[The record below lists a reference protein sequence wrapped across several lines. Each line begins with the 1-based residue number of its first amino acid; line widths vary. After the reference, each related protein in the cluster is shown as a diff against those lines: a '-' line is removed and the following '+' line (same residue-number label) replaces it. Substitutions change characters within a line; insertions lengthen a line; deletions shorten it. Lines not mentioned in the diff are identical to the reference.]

1 MADPARIEALEQ
13 QLQDLQTQLTRQ
25 AQQSAQQQTQ
35 IANQTTQLTQQ
46 AALLAQ
52 QAAQP
57 IVPPPVQP
65 GPFALTPALAN
76 QNIIDLS
83 STKGIKLYKSITT
96 PLDIKFDGSSKELVL
111 FMDELKHKADENGWN
126 DMLLRVSDRHP
137 VNPTFRNLIT
147 NHRLIDI
154 EDVRAHAQT
163 YIGTQARV
171 AQDSNMMYIFIRDS
185 LSKGARSKMA
195 TEHVQYD
202 INGTPDGPCYLKALL
217 VTYFVET
224 IATNYV
230 LRQKLQALPDA
241 MKRLKF
247 DVSSFNS
254 YVNQLTLNLTSGGE
268 TSNDM
273 MVYLFTAYEKVEDA
287 SFQTYI
293 AHKKE
298 AYDEGSITLT
308 PLSLMALAL
317 AKYNLLQSQTKW
329 LKKTKDEEQLVALTA
344 QLKEAKAKLQSLS
357 KASSAPTSTTTPHNG
372 KHKGK
377 LKLEPWYYENPDG
390 LETMT
395 KDDRTLFWCSF
406 EKRWGNHGTARC
418 YKKRAHDKQVAA
430 DKAHSTPS
438 KGKQKDK
445 KDKAKA
451 LTLAKALIA
460 INSGGDQQESIS
472 NDDSS

>member
-1 MADPARIEALEQ
+1 MDDEARILALEQ
-13 QLQDLQTQLTRQ
+13 QLQTLQTQLA
-25 AQQSAQQQTQ
+25 AQTAQ
-35 IANQTTQLTQQ
+35 IAQQ
-46 AALLAQ
+46 AA

-76 QNIIDLS
+76 QNVIDLTS
-83 STKGIKLYKSITT
+83 AQGIKLYKSITN
-96 PLDIKFDGSSKELVL
+96 PLDNKFDGSSKELIL
-111 FMDELKHKADENGWN
+111 FMDELQHKADENGWN
-126 DMLLRVSDRHP
+126 HTLLRVSNRHP
-137 VNPTFRNLIT
+137 INPTRRNLLMH
-147 NHRLIDI
+147 HRMIDI
-154 EDVRAHAQT
+154 EDVRAHAET

-185 LSKGARSKMA
+185 LSKGARLKMA

-247 DVSSFNS
+247 NVSTFNS
-254 YVNQLTLNLTSGGE
+254 YVNQLTQNLTSGGE
-268 TSNDM
+268 TSTDM

-287 SFQTYI
+287 NFHTYI

-298 AYDEGSITLT
+298 AYDEGSTTLT

-317 AKYNLLQSQTKW
+317 AKYNLLQTQQTW
-329 LKKTKDEEQLVALTA
+329 LKKTKDEEQLVVLSA
-344 QLKEAKAKLQSLS
+344 QLKAANAKITSLS
-357 KASSAPTSTTTPHNG
+357 KASNAPTTTTRAG
-372 KHKGK
+372 KHRGK
-377 LKLEPWYYENPDG
+377 RKMEPWHYENPDG
-390 LETMT
+390 LETMEKEGVT
-395 KDDRTLFWCSF
+395 YYWCSWD
-406 EKRWGNHGTARC
+406 KYWGNHKTEKCWR
-418 YKKRAHDKQVAA
+418 KIAHDKKVAA
-430 DKAHSTPS
+430 EKAQSTPQ
-438 KGKQKDK
+438 KGRHKDK
-445 KDKAKA
+445 KGKAKA

-460 INSGGDQQESIS
+460 MNSSGDGEESIS
-472 NDDSS
+472 EDDST